1 MAASVPVYH
10 PSLVRQLRRL
20 RVVNSQPDSLQLST
34 LLRQVSDSYAEADD
48 GRYTL
53 ERSIEISSNEMR
65 ALHDVLSRQAS
76 QDALTGL
83 PNRAAFTE
91 LLSGALARRRSSR
104 TDVAVLFIDLDGFKA
119 VNDTLGHSSGDEV
132 LVRTGERIRSA
143 VRENDVVSRLGGD
156 EFVVLCPDIDSI
168 DTAVSVARRIAA
180 QLESPY
186 HLGVQDTTI
195 SASIGIAMAVPGVT
209 NADEMVRRA
218 DIAMYEAKSGRRG
231 QFLVFDEEMRL
242 RVDGRRCT
250 ENALRTAISDDEFVL
265 HYQPVVRL
273 SDHSLLGMEA
283 LVRWQRPGHGLVA
296 PDTFV
301 KVAEQARLISAIDS
315 WVVTEACRVG
325 AAWPHPTATVAVNLS
340 GRDLEHEDMLT
351 VVSQALQR
359 SGLSPRRLVVELTET
374 VLMSENA
381 AIPRNLAR
389 IQALGVQ
396 LAIDDFGTGYS
407 SLSYLRQL
415 PASILKIDQSFVA
428 AIEADDAATA
438 IVGAVVTMAHALKLS
453 VIAEG
458 VERPC
463 QAEQLRLLGCDAAQG
478 YLFARPQPANE
489 LDSYFDAG
497 QAARWAAIM
506 SPTDPTPGPGGR
518 YTEHGHSVGA
528 GGAYPRLCQPDGPGT
543 AG

>member
-20 RVVNSQPDSLQLST
+20 RVVNSQSHFLQLST
-34 LLRQVSDSYAEADD
+34 LLRQVSDFFAEADD

-119 VNDTLGHSSGDEV
+119 VNDTLGHSSGDQL

-209 NADEMVRRA
+209 NADEWYAEPTSRCTKPKVAGVGSSWSSM
-218 DIAMYEAKSGRRG
+218 
-231 QFLVFDEEMRL
+231 
-242 RVDGRRCT
+242 RRCGCGST
-250 ENALRTAISDDEFVL
+250 GDAAPRTRCARPSATT
-265 HYQPVVRL
+265 
-273 SDHSLLGMEA
+273 SSCCTTS
-283 LVRWQRPGHGLVA
+283 RWSGCPTTACWAWRPW
-296 PDTFV
+296 
-301 KVAEQARLISAIDS
+301 SAGS
-315 WVVTEACRVG
+315 V
-325 AAWPHPTATVAVNLS
+325 P
-340 GRDLEHEDMLT
+340 
-351 VVSQALQR
+351 
-359 SGLSPRRLVVELTET
+359 
-374 VLMSENA
+374 
-381 AIPRNLAR
+381 
-389 IQALGVQ
+389 
-396 LAIDDFGTGYS
+396 GTGW
-407 SLSYLRQL
+407 
-415 PASILKIDQSFVA
+415 
-428 AIEADDAATA
+428 
-438 IVGAVVTMAHALKLS
+438 
-453 VIAEG
+453 
-458 VERPC
+458 
-463 QAEQLRLLGCDAAQG
+463 LL
-478 YLFARPQPANE
+478 
-489 LDSYFDAG
+489 
-497 QAARWAAIM
+497 
-506 SPTDPTPGPGGR
+506 PTPLSRSPSKPG
-518 YTEHGHSVGA
+518 
-528 GGAYPRLCQPDGPGT
+528 
-543 AG
+543 